1 MTCEKFGNMQT
12 SDEDCSTCPQCQECA
27 EETLHRTER
36 ERELYNKALAVIP
49 KKPLDLQCKMTIEG
63 NNVLLKIPL
72 EGLVE
77 IWLKKHEVGGSND
90 TQGNANL

>member
-1 MTCEKFGNMQT
+1 MICDQFGNMKT
-12 SDEDCSTCPQCQECA
+12 DNIDCSTCPQCQDCT

-36 ERELYNKALAVIP
+36 ERELYNKAISITP

-63 NNVLLKIPL
+63 NNVLLRIPL

-77 IWLKKHEVGGSND
+77 IWLKKHQVGGSND
-90 TQGNANL
+90 SQGNTNL